1 MESNHRPSGY
11 EPEMQPLHFLAI
23 MTRRLAVFECGS
35 RARCPN
41 YQQPLHCII
50 RPYGLLSAPPYLGH
64 NLVKRMQE
72 RRVGVFDKRRTVQK
86 CNGLV
91 VVGDAQPVV
100 ECTRAGL
107 YYSSGVLIAG
117 QPLLQNV
124 NVHVL
129 CARRD
134 SNSHAVKQQILGLVC
149 LPIPPLA
156 HFG

>member
-1 MESNHRPSGY
+1 
-11 EPEMQPLHFLAI
+11 

-35 RARCPN
+35 RTVSQ
-41 YQQPLHCII
+41 YYMQHLHCLI

-72 RRVGVFDKRRTVQK
+72 RRVGVFDKRRTVEK

-107 YYSSGVLIAG
+107 YYSSGILIAG

-124 NVHVL
+124 NVHFICTKGRNRTLIV
-129 CARRD
+129 
-134 SNSHAVKQQILGLVC
+134 
-149 LPIPPLA
+149 
-156 HFG
+156 